1 MGSKQSGSK
10 SLAAFKHAEDHW
22 PVFIILSLSA
32 VDFLLYFL
40 LENPY
45 LLALYFYAMIIPK
58 SQMCAWNHHH
68 QHAPTFKQTPLNRL
82 LEFFYAL
89 HTGTTTNLWV
99 LHHVY
104 GHHRN
109 FLDQGKDQSRW
120 RRKDG
125 SQMGELEYSLITTAT
140 SYYRG
145 FLVGKQFP
153 KEQQQFLIFTALTF
167 AIVTGLVIYKPVA
180 GLLLFVLPMF
190 MGMFMTAWTTYEH
203 HAGRSTEDQFHASFN
218 NTNRWYN
225 LFTGNLGYHTAH
237 HYNGGLHWS
246 KLPKLHEKIADK
258 IPPELIR
265 QTWV

>member
-1 MGSKQSGSK
+1 MSSSFTV
-10 SLAAFKHAEDHW
+10 FKHAEDRW
-22 PVFIILSLSA
+22 PVFFILCLSA
-32 VDFLLYFL
+32 LDFALYFWM
-40 LENPY
+40 ENPY
-45 LLALYFYAMIIPK
+45 ILGIYFYLMIIPK
-58 SQMCAWNHHH
+58 AQICAWNHHH
-68 QHAPTFKQTPLNRL
+68 QHAPTFKQTPLNRI

-104 GHHRN
+104 GHHQN
-109 FLDQGKDQSRW
+109 YLDQTTDQSRW

-125 SQMGELEYSLITTAT
+125 SQMGEFEYSIMITLT

-145 FLVGKQFP
+145 YKVGKEFPEEQKQFFVFGGLT
-153 KEQQQFLIFTALTF
+153 FLIVAAL
-167 AIVTGLVIYKPVA
+167 VYLNPVA
-180 GLLLFVLPMF
+180 GLLLFVLPMI
-190 MGMFMTAWTTYEH
+190 MGMFMTAWATYEH

-246 KLPKLHEKIADK
+246 KLPQLHERIADK
-258 IPPELIR
+258 IHPELVR
-265 QTWV
+265 QSWV